1 MGPKRKVVSDR
12 ALELGTRI
20 AKRESQLEL
29 ICLVA
34 NDTNLVNSKIL
45 PSVQPSVGIK
55 FHHKD
60 IEKKK
65 IQILQGAR
73 TSIINECSVIEAT
86 RDIKSAKMNLNRI
99 LRRVPDQQK
108 IEDLIRI
115 NQVSVKKDNLK
126 RLQSKVSFH
135 LDKSKKD
142 PFEHSTLGK
151 ADWTEKFS

>member
-12 ALELGTRI
+12 ALELGTSI

-73 TSIINECSVIEAT
+73 TSIIINECSVIEAT
-86 RDIKSAKMNLNRI
+86 RDIKQHICNI
-99 LRRVPDQQK
+99 CCPV
-108 IEDLIRI
+108 
-115 NQVSVKKDNLK
+115 
-126 RLQSKVSFH
+126 
-135 LDKSKKD
+135 
-142 PFEHSTLGK
+142 
-151 ADWTEKFS
+151 

>member
-1 MGPKRKVVSDR
+1 M
-12 ALELGTRI
+12 
-20 AKRESQLEL
+20 
-29 ICLVA
+29 
-34 NDTNLVNSKIL
+34 
-45 PSVQPSVGIK
+45 VGIK

-65 IQILQGAR
+65 IQILQQGAR
-73 TSIINECSVIEAT
+73 TSIINKCLVIEAT

-115 NQVSVKKDNLK
+115 NQVSVKKDNLI

-135 LDKSKKD
+135 LDPFFQGS
-142 PFEHSTLGK
+142 FEHSTLGK